1 MSHNTLNYR
10 EAMRRRGYRVT
21 PQRELILDCV
31 CEAGRHTTLEDIYAR
46 ARRRSPGVNL
56 ATVYRTLR
64 FMADIGVVVTAESA
78 DHGTLYEIAS
88 QPSHHHLVCRA
99 CHREVQLDSEIFQPV
114 FAAIER
120 NQHFKIDRN
129 HLTIHGLCKECQHAQ

>member
-31 CEAGRHTTLEDIYAR
+31 CEAGRHTSLEDIYAR
-46 ARRRSPGVNL
+46 AQRKSPGVNL

-88 QPSHHHLVCRA
+88 QPSHHHLVCRS
-99 CHREVQLDSEIFQPV
+99 CRRETRLDGDAFQAA
-114 FAAIER
+114 FDAIER
-120 NQHFKIDRN
+120 SHHFKVVRN
-129 HLTIHGLCKECQHAQ
+129 HLTIYGLCEECQHAQ